1 MSPIPQRKNLFLC
14 LDAFGTLFTPTKPI
28 PITYAEAALKHGI
41 TINTPDP
48 ATQVSSS
55 FKSAFKNLSSKHP
68 NYGRATGMGAE
79 KWWAKV
85 IQETFTPFLAPN
97 QTLPKYLVPEL
108 LHTYSSRKGY
118 ILYPDVLPFF
128 RMVRHMKNHRV
139 RNGAHHGLWPWDKT
153 IVGIITNS
161 DNRVPGILSSFDLN
175 ISPRR
180 YSGVA
185 ASPLNTTISE
195 PLKKK
200 KKRKEETEIEDDI
213 DFTVLS
219 YDVGAEKPDG
229 RIFAAAEE
237 MLAATLNDS
246 RGSSFDT
253 APPVSS
259 FEKIYVGDDLHKD
272 VFGAQDAGWSSVLLQ
287 RDAGAQGGQGYGLKM
302 EEKGEEIGDG
312 KEVSSEK
319 KLVPHVGSLLDLC
332 AWPRQG
338 SERRELSPVRYVYI
352 KEEVPDH
359 GSPGQKKGRSRSP
372 K

>member
-1 MSPIPQRKNLFLC
+1 MSPTPQRKNLFLC

-41 TINTPDP
+41 VINTPEP

-55 FKSAFKNLSSKHP
+55 FKSAFKQLSSEHP

-85 IQETFTPFLAPN
+85 IKETFTPFLAPN

-118 ILYPDVLPFF
+118 TLYPDVLPFF
-128 RMVRHMKNHRV
+128 HMVRHMKAHRI
-139 RNGAHHGLWPWDKT
+139 RHGAAHGLWPWDKT

-185 ASPLNTTISE
+185 ASPLDTTTSE
-195 PLKKK
+195 PSKKK
-200 KKRKEETEIEDDI
+200 TKRKEAEKEDDI

-219 YDVGAEKPDG
+219 YDVGVEKPDG

-246 RGSSFDT
+246 LSSSSDT
-253 APPVSS
+253 PPPVSS
-259 FEKIYVGDDLHKD
+259 FEKIYVGDDLQKD

-287 RDAGAQGGQGYGLKM
+287 RDPNSLGGQGYGLKI
-302 EEKGEEIGDG
+302 EDKGEEIGEG
-312 KEVSSEK
+312 GEVISEK
-319 KLVPHVGSLLDLC
+319 KLVPQVGSLLDLC
-332 AWPRQG
+332 AWPRQV
-338 SERRELSPVRYVYI
+338 SERREVSPVRYVYI
-352 KEEVPDH
+352 KEEVPEH

-372 K
+372 T

>member
-1 MSPIPQRKNLFLC
+1 MSPTPQRKNLFLC

-41 TINTPDP
+41 VINTPEP

-55 FKSAFKNLSSKHP
+55 FKSAFKRLSSEHP

-85 IQETFTPFLAPN
+85 IKETFTPFLAAN
-97 QTLPKYLVPEL
+97 QTFPKYLVPEL

-118 ILYPDVLPFF
+118 TMYPDVLPFF
-128 RMVRHMKNHRV
+128 HMIRHMKTHRIHH
-139 RNGAHHGLWPWDKT
+139 GAAHGLWPWDKT

-161 DNRVPGILSSFDLN
+161 DDRVPGILASFN
-175 ISPRR
+175 VNMSPRR

-185 ASPLNTTISE
+185 ASPLKTTVSE
-195 PLKKK
+195 PSKKK
-200 KKRKEETEIEDDI
+200 KKRKEAGKEDDI

-246 RGSSFDT
+246 FSSSSDT
-253 APPVSS
+253 PPPVSS
-259 FEKIYVGDDLHKD
+259 FEKIYVGDDLQKD
-272 VFGAQDAGWSSVLLQ
+272 VFGAQDAGWSSVLLE
-287 RDAGAQGGQGYGLKM
+287 RDSAALGGQGYGLKM
-302 EEKGEEIGDG
+302 EEKGEDIGEG
-312 KEVSSEK
+312 GEVISET
-319 KLVPHVGSLLDLC
+319 KLVSQVGSLLDLC
-332 AWPRQG
+332 AWPRQV
-338 SERRELSPVRYVYI
+338 SERREVSPVRYVYI
-352 KEEVPDH
+352 KEEVPEH
-359 GSPGQKKGRSRSP
+359 GSPGQKKGRSRSRT
-372 K
+372 

>member
-1 MSPIPQRKNLFLC
+1 MSPTPQRKNLFLC
-14 LDAFGTLFTPTKPI
+14 LDAFGTLFTPSAPI
-28 PITYAEAALKHGI
+28 PVTYAAAALKHGI

-55 FKSAFKNLSSKHP
+55 FKSAFKRLSSEHP

-85 IQETFTPFLAPN
+85 IKETFTPFLAPN

-118 ILYPDVLPFF
+118 TLYPDVLPFF
-128 RMVRHMKNHRV
+128 RMVQHMKAHR
-139 RNGAHHGLWPWDKT
+139 RRYGASHGLWPWDKT
-153 IVGIITNS
+153 VVGIITNS

-185 ASPLNTTISE
+185 VSPLDTTKSE
-195 PLKKK
+195 PSKKK
-200 KKRKEETEIEDDI
+200 KNRKEAEKEDDI

-246 RGSSFDT
+246 VNSSSDT

-259 FEKIYVGDDLHKD
+259 FEKIYVGDDIQKD
-272 VFGAQDAGWSSVLLQ
+272 VFGAQDAGWSSVLLE
-287 RDAGAQGGQGYGLKM
+287 RDPDALGGQGYLNGLKYRPSDM
-302 EEKGEEIGDG
+302 SI
-312 KEVSSEK
+312 
-319 KLVPHVGSLLDLC
+319 
-332 AWPRQG
+332 
-338 SERRELSPVRYVYI
+338 
-352 KEEVPDH
+352 
-359 GSPGQKKGRSRSP
+359 
-372 K
+372 